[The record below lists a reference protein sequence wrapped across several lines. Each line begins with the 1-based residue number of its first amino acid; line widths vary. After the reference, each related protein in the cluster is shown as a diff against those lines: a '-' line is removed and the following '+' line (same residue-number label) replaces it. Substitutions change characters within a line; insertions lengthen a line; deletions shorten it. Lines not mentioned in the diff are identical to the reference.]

1 MFYLTPDTPL
11 QHSLTKAFLNIPYTP
26 AKRSARIHRHPL
38 QHLDYIRMTVTID
51 VHLMSQFRFILA
63 TQFKNLVPSYTV
75 KAVDRSKRVKI
86 CIKAVAGC
94 EQKIMSVVM
103 QFFESAEFGHFTKEV

>member
-1 MFYLTPDTPL
+1 MFYLTSDTPW

-26 AKRSARIHRHPL
+26 SKRSSRIHRHTF
-38 QHLDYIRMTVTID
+38 QHLEYIGMTVTID

-63 TQFKNLVPSYTV
+63 TEFKNLVPSYTV
-75 KAVDRSKRVKI
+75 KTVDRSKRVKI
-86 CIKAVAGC
+86 SIKAVAGC

-103 QFFESAEFGHFTKEV
+103 QFFESAEFGHFRKEV

>member
-1 MFYLTPDTPL
+1 MFYLIPDAPL
-11 QHSLTKAFLNIPYTP
+11 QHSLTKALLNIPYIHSKRALRTP
-26 AKRSARIHRHPL
+26 RHIL
-38 QHLDYIRMTVTID
+38 KHMDYIRMSVTID

-75 KAVDRSKRVKI
+75 KTVDRSKRVKVS
-86 CIKAVAGC
+86 IKAVSGC
-94 EQKIMSVVM
+94 EQKIMAVVM

>member
-1 MFYLTPDTPL
+1 MFYLIPDARL
-11 QHSLTKAFLNIPYTP
+11 QHSLTKALLNIPYIHSKRALQTP
-26 AKRSARIHRHPL
+26 RHIL
-38 QHLDYIRMTVTID
+38 KHLDYIRMTVTID

-75 KAVDRSKRVKI
+75 KTIDRSKRVKI
-86 CIKAVAGC
+86 CIKAVSGC